1 MKNLCKNSR
10 RLMGV
15 CYALAA
21 AAWLA
26 LAVFGMVRAVW
37 ARSRGDYPRMVLTAQ
52 ELVLNSFVNYADLEW
67 DTPPYEDPDLYLSTD
82 SDPQLIW
89 QGGGYVESVVLYADH
104 YTPPGAV
111 ALYYLL
117 PGQTD
122 FSERQK
128 VYGAVTGSGEYTFTL
143 DGKTVAGL
151 RIDPDSRGGIATR
164 FTGVQLNPA
173 HSLLWYLIPR
183 GGQWLLLL
191 SLPALAAAVIKLL
204 AEIYFL
210 GGKHD

>member
-1 MKNLCKNSR
+1 MKTKWIAV
-10 RLMGV
+10 G
-15 CYALAA
+15 YALAA

-26 LAVFGMVRAVW
+26 LAVLGMVRAVW

-122 FSERQK
+122 FSEKQK

-143 DGKTVAGL
+143 GGKTVAGL

-191 SLPALAAAVIKLL
+191 SLPALAAAVTKLL

>member
-1 MKNLCKNSR
+1 MKKLCKNSR
-10 RLMGV
+10 RLLML
-15 CYALAA
+15 CYLLAVIG
-21 AAWLA
+21 WFVM
-26 LAVFGMVRAVW
+26 AVFGMVRSVW
-37 ARSRGDYPRMVLTAQ
+37 ARSRGDYPRMTLTAE
-52 ELVLNSFVNYADLEW
+52 ELTLSSFVNYADLEW
-67 DTPPYEDPDLYLSTD
+67 DTPPYDDPDLYLSTD
-82 SDPQLIW
+82 SDPQIIW
-89 QGGGYVESVVLYADH
+89 QGSGYLESVVLYADH
-104 YTPPGAV
+104 YTPPGSV

-122 FSERQK
+122 FSEQQK
-128 VYGAVTGSGEYTFTL
+128 VYGAVTAKGEYTFTL
-143 DGKTVAGL
+143 GGKTVAGL